1 MEELFFE
8 VTLAVIPCIAIAL
21 GVYLWDQ
28 HRPEPFWLVAI
39 SFLLGGLAFGLNLLI
54 GWYPNHFYQ
63 GGEETIFQK
72 AVHVFLVI
80 AIPEELCKFIM
91 VLLLM
96 RFTRSNFTEPIDGIV
111 YTVMVGMGF
120 ACVENLIYV
129 LEHGAGS
136 GILRM
141 FSAIPAHAMLG
152 IIMGFHLGIARFTRR
167 KWKQFLALGL
177 IIPVG
182 MHGMYNLFLYLHFI
196 QGMWIGAGI
205 GMLISLYFCLQ
216 SIKIH
221 QRFSPYNPHNPRYRH
236 LHNKENPSLE
246 GIDTKNTL

>member
-1 MEELFFE
+1 MEDLFFE
-8 VTLAVIPCIAIAL
+8 VTLAIVPCIVIAL

-39 SFLLGGLAFGLNLLI
+39 SFLLGGLALGLNLLI
-54 GWYPNHFYQ
+54 GWYPNQLFK
-63 GGEETIFQK
+63 GGEETIFQA
-72 AVHVFLVI
+72 AVHVFLII
-80 AIPEELCKFIM
+80 AVPEEFCKFIM

-129 LEHGAGS
+129 LEGGAET

-167 KWKQFLALGL
+167 KSKQFFALGL
-177 IIPVG
+177 IIPIG
-182 MHGMYNLFLYLHFI
+182 MHGMYNLFLKLHFI
-196 QGMWIGAGI
+196 QGMWIGSGI
-205 GMLISLYFCLQ
+205 GLLISLYFCLQ
-216 SIKIH
+216 SIRIH
-221 QRFSPYNPHNPRYRH
+221 QRFSPYNPNNPRYRH
-236 LHNKENPSLE
+236 LHQKESAAFDNTNNK
-246 GIDTKNTL
+246 K